1 MKPEQQYVLFTTAG
15 QQFALPLHS
24 VERVLQIVR
33 INPLSKVPDFI
44 LGVIILEG
52 DPVPVCNLRRIF
64 MLENKDFDLSDQLI
78 VVGTKSGRVAIWVD
92 TVLETIDL
100 ETTSIEPPGKLFVD
114 VSYIEG
120 VTNFNDNV
128 VLISDPDRFL
138 EKGQME
144 SLRKAM
150 EEVSRAN
157 TPPSEKKRVKVRK
170 KVINKDQGSIAS

>member
-1 MKPEQQYVLFTTAG
+1 
-15 QQFALPLHS
+15 
-24 VERVLQIVR
+24 
-33 INPLSKVPDFI
+33 
-44 LGVIILEG
+44 
-52 DPVPVCNLRRIF
+52 
-64 MLENKDFDLSDQLI
+64 
-78 VVGTKSGRVAIWVD
+78 VD